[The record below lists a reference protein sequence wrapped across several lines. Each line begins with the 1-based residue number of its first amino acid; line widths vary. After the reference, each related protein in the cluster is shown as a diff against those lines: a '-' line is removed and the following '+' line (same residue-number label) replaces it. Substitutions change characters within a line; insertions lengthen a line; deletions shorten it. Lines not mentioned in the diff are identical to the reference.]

1 MGDFAFFSIYVDK
14 MKVWMH
20 ISYMTSTKGKT
31 MDIEIGTGVT
41 LIGYSDCTPFE
52 VVKVVSDKTLEVRRM
67 DAVLDPDW
75 KPDFHVGG
83 FMGHIANQHEQK
95 WNLTSNPSNDVL
107 RIRLGKKGWKD
118 ANGDKYTVGK
128 AVKFFDYNF

>member
-41 LIGYSDCTPFE
+41 LIGYSDRTPFE

-83 FMGHIANQHEQK
+83 FMGHTANQNEQK

-118 ANGDKYTVGK
+118 ANGDKYSVGK

>member
-1 MGDFAFFSIYVDK
+1 
-14 MKVWMH
+14 
-20 ISYMTSTKGKT
+20 

-41 LIGYSDCTPFE
+41 LIGYSDRTPFE
-52 VVKVVSDKTLEVRRM
+52 VVKIISDKTLEVRRM

-83 FMGHIANQHEQK
+83 FMGHTANQNTQK
-95 WNLTSNPSNDVL
+95 WTITSNPSNDVV

-118 ANGDKYTVGK
+118 ANGDKYSVGK
-128 AVKFFDYNF
+128 AIKFYDFNF